1 MAELALVDTH
11 CHLDAAQFAGEPV
24 AALLERAAAAGV
36 TRLVTIGTDLATSAA
51 AVELAEAHDNV
62 WATVGVDPNDCAA
75 FDDEGLATLAALA
88 DNPKVVAI
96 GEIGLDYYWD
106 RVPHDMQQRAFEAQ
120 LALASRLRLP
130 VVIHSRDALD
140 DTEAMLV
147 RWAADRVANDGPPG
161 VMHCYSGDLPRARR
175 LVAAG
180 FLVSLAG
187 IVTYKN
193 AQLTQD
199 VATGLPASA
208 LVLETDAP
216 YLAPHPHRG
225 ARNEPAYVRP
235 IAEHVA
241 GLRGETLEAVAAATS
256 ANAARLFGWMKS

>member
-1 MAELALVDTH
+1 MAELTLVDTH

-24 AALLERAAAAGV
+24 AALVERAAAAGV
-36 TRLVTIGTDLATSAA
+36 TRLVTIGTDLNTSAA

-62 WATVGVDPNDCAA
+62 WATVGVDPNDCAE
-75 FDDEGLATLAALA
+75 FDDAALATLAALA
-88 DNPKVVAI
+88 KHPKVVGI
-96 GEIGLDYYWD
+96 GEIGLDYYWNK
-106 RVPHDMQQRAFEAQ
+106 VPHEVQQCAFEAQ
-120 LALASRLRLP
+120 LALADRLGLP

-140 DTEAMLV
+140 DTESVLV
-147 RWAADRVANDGPPG
+147 RWASERVPNDRPPG
-161 VMHCYSGDLPRARR
+161 VMHCYSGDLARAHR

-193 AQLTQD
+193 AQLTQE
-199 VATGLPASA
+199 VAAGLPAGA

-256 ANAARLFGWMKS
+256 ANAARLFGWMEP